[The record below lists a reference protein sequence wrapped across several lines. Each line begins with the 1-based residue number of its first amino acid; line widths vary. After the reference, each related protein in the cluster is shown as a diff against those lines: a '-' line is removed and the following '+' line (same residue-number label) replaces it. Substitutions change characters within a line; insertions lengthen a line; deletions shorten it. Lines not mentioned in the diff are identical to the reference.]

1 LVVWTKALAINLP
14 ADEIEEL
21 ARAVHIVNLGK
32 VPVFVGPCSGR
43 WGLGQCQEAD
53 RKRRP
58 GKSGR
63 LLLVSWNDC

>member
-32 VPVFVGPCSGR
+32 VPVFVGALFRAMG
-43 WGLGQCQEAD
+43 
-53 RKRRP
+53 P
-58 GKSGR
+58 GTMPRS
-63 LLLVSWNDC
+63 